1 MRYQTFTENTN
12 KVFPIAILASKLS
25 RDEMEQ
31 EYIEPTLLNPAEV
44 IAYDLFTTNKKTKV
58 VDQKEYLDDLLPILS
73 DLQTKYI
80 VVTDG
85 EYFKTLSGVN
95 KAESYLGYVLLNT
108 YPKKDAGKFYV
119 IYAPNYR
126 QIFYNPQV
134 VRAKITQAMQALTD
148 HTNSLYTDPGKHIIH
163 SAEYPNTVQEITD
176 WLEKLLKKDKPLTC
190 DIETFSLKH
199 VTAGIGTI
207 SFAWS
212 KHEGVAF
219 AVDLSEDRV
228 TIRALLKDFFL
239 RFKQKMIY
247 HNISFDVT
255 ILVYQLFMKN
265 LTDTRGLLTGLRVL
279 LRNWDDTKIIAYLAT
294 NSCAGNKLSLKDQAQ
309 EFAGNYAVDEIK
321 NISKIPLPK
330 LLEYNLV
337 DCLST
342 WFVREKH
349 WKTLVKDN
357 QLEIYNDLFKPAV
370 IDIIQMQLTG
380 MPINMTEVEKAKN
393 FLKIE
398 LGNSIKNIRQHIH
411 VQEFVHN
418 ANEAWVVKRNNTL
431 KVKRVSFADAKEQF
445 NPGSGPQLSKLL
457 FEQLNLP
464 ILERTKTK
472 LPATSADVLKKLTVQ
487 TEDDSIKS
495 LLTAIT
501 TFKAVEKIY
510 GTFIPAMEEAVCGPD
525 GVHYLF
531 GNFNLGGTVSGRL
544 SSSKPNLHTI
554 PSNSHNRYAKII
566 KRCFYSP
573 PGYLMIGLDFSSLED
588 RISAVTTKDPNKL
601 KVYQDGYDGHSLRA
615 FSYFPEKLPGIID
628 TVESINSI
636 ESKYP
641 TIRQD
646 SKGPT
651 FCLTYQ
657 GTYVAL
663 MAQCG
668 FSEKDAKDIE
678 SKYHELYK
686 VSDEWVAGKLDEAAN
701 TGYIT
706 AAFGLRV
713 RTPLLKQV
721 IRGNRSTP
729 YEAEAEGR
737 TAGNALGQSWCL
749 LNTRASIQFMK
760 KVRSGP
766 YQHQIRPIAHIHDAQ
781 YFLIPDNLHI
791 LRYVNKHLVAAV
803 EWQDHP
809 DIRHPDV
816 KLGGKLTV
824 FHPNWASEPVIDI
837 PNGANST
844 QIYDSVNKALE
855 QRK

>member
-1 MRYQTFTENTN
+1 MRYQTFSKDVGET
-12 KVFPIAILASKLS
+12 FPIAILSGKLS
-25 RDEMEQ
+25 RDEMER
-31 EYIEPTLLNPAEV
+31 EYIEPTLLDPAEV
-44 IAYDLFTTNKKTKV
+44 IAYDLYMTGKKTKV
-58 VDQKEYLDDLLPILS
+58 ADQKEYLDDLLPVLS
-73 DLQTKYI
+73 DLQTQYI

-95 KAESYLGYVLLNT
+95 KAESYLGYVLPNA
-108 YPKKDAGKFYV
+108 YPKEDAGKFNV
-119 IYAPNYR
+119 LYAPNYR
-126 QIFYNPQV
+126 QVFYNPQT
-134 VRAKITQAMQALTD
+134 VRAKIAQAMQAQAD
-148 HTNSLYTDPGKHIIH
+148 HSKSLYTDPGQHIIH
-163 SAEYPNTVQEITD
+163 FAEYPETVQEISD
-176 WLEKLLKKDKPLTC
+176 WLEKLIEMDKPLTC

-212 KHEGVAF
+212 KHKGIAF
-219 AVDLSEDRV
+219 AVDLSEDKV
-228 TIRALLKDFFL
+228 AIRALLKDFFQ
-239 RFKQKMIY
+239 RFKQKLTY
-247 HNISFDVT
+247 HNISFDVSV
-255 ILVYQLFMKN
+255 LVYQLFMEN
-265 LTDTRGLLTGLRVL
+265 LTDTEGLLNGLRIL
-279 LRNWDDTKIIAYLAT
+279 LKNWDDTKLISYLAT

-309 EFAGNYAVDEIK
+309 EFAGNYAVSEIK
-321 NISKIPLPK
+321 DITKIPLPK

-342 WFVREKH
+342 WFVKEKH
-349 WKTLVKDN
+349 WDTLIRDN
-357 QLEIYNDLFKPAV
+357 QLDIYTTLFKPAV

-380 MPINMTEVEKAKN
+380 MPVDMEEVKRAKRL
-393 FLKIE
+393 LKND
-398 LGNSIKNIRQHIH
+398 LDTSIKSIQQHTHIR
-411 VQEFVHN
+411 EFAHN
-418 ANEAWVVKRNNTL
+418 ANEAWVVKKNSTL
-431 KVKRVSFADAKEQF
+431 KVKRVSMADAKEKF
-445 NPGSGPQLSKLL
+445 NPGSGPQLIKLL
-457 FEQLNLP
+457 FEQLELP
-464 ILERTKTK
+464 VLERTKTK
-472 LPATSADVLKKLTVQ
+472 LPATSADVLKKLLVQ
-487 TEDDSIKS
+487 TDDDSIKS
-495 LLTAIT
+495 LLTAIID
-501 TFKAVEKIY
+501 FKAVEKIY
-510 GTFIPAMEEAVCGPD
+510 GTFIPAMEGAVCGPD

-544 SSSKPNLHTI
+544 SSSKPNLQTI
-554 PSNSHNRYAKII
+554 PSSGTKYAKII

-628 TVESINSI
+628 TVDSINSI
-636 ESKYP
+636 EIKYP
-641 TIRQD
+641 AIRQD

-678 SKYHELYK
+678 SKYHTLYK
-686 VSDEWVAGKLDEAAN
+686 VSDNWVAGKLDEATD
-701 TGYIT
+701 TGYVT

-721 IRGNRSTP
+721 IRGNSSTP
-729 YEAEAEGR
+729 FEAEAEGR

-760 KVRSGP
+760 RVRMGL
-766 YQHQIRPIAHIHDAQ
+766 YRHLIRPIAHIHDAQ
-781 YFLIPDNLHI
+781 YFLIPDNINI
-791 LRYVNKHLVAAV
+791 LRYVNRHLVAAV

-809 DIRHPDV
+809 DIAHPDV
-816 KLGGKLTV
+816 KLGGNLTV
-824 FHPNWASEPVIDI
+824 FHPNWASEIRI
-837 PNGANST
+837 PNGANNPE
-844 QIYDSVNKALE
+844 IYDSVNKALE